1 MKQCPIDLVLMD
13 CQMPEVDGLEATRR
27 LRARETVH
35 RTPVVALSAGVM
47 ERDRERYIA
56 AGMDDFLAKPV
67 RPDELDRAIATW
79 ATGTRQA
86 A

>member
-1 MKQCPIDLVLMD
+1 MA

-27 LRARETVH
+27 LR
-35 RTPVVALSAGVM
+35 
-47 ERDRERYIA
+47 DRERCIA

-67 RPDELDRAIATW
+67 RPDELDATW
-79 ATGTRQA
+79 ATSTRQA